1 MAAAYIVMGVLTR
14 RLSPIA
20 AAELDGLVYRLIAL
34 AAVFTAAGTMF
45 GGFWADRVWGRFWG
59 WDPKENAALLIVIW
73 TAIYLLVR
81 RNQLAGER
89 IRMTLAASG
98 TILACVSWLGVNMMG
113 VGLHSYGF
121 IRQELGWLMLLLA
134 SQMVIVG
141 LSLVPQRYWRSPQ
154 AETDDP
160 RELDALQTPQAGSPF
175 PNPALVGRAPGPA
188 AGRS

>member
-1 MAAAYIVMGVLTR
+1 
-14 RLSPIA
+14 
-20 AAELDGLVYRLIAL
+20 
-34 AAVFTAAGTMF
+34 MF

-81 RNQLAGER
+81 RNQLTRER

-98 TILACVSWLGVNMMG
+98 TILTCVSWLGVNMMG

-141 LSLVPQRYWRSPQ
+141 LSLVPLRYWRSPQ
-154 AETDDP
+154 GETDDP
-160 RELDALQTPQAGSPF
+160 RELDALQTPRAGSPF
-175 PNPALVGRAPGPA
+175 RNPTLVGRAPGPA
-188 AGRS
+188 VGRS